1 MTKSGAPAVCYHP
14 AIGGWE
20 PYPFWTRMIADG
32 MEAILDG
39 WLYLHKKGTEEDAWL
54 AFCKKTADWYVRI
67 QNEDGSYYR
76 SYKADGSVNMD
87 SKANTPSPI
96 RFLIQM
102 YLVTGDASYRQAAVR
117 AGAWAYE
124 NQHQKMEYRGGT
136 CDNLD
141 VTDKEAGIYALFG
154 FLALYDLTADRSGWR
169 PRCQRRITRKP
180 GPMRGHF
187 RWWLR
192 SRYTPSTT
200 IRSADRAS

>member
-1 MTKSGAPAVCYHP
+1 MDANSVSFQFGFVGQQPGIGYQLLRYGDLYQDREAWEKGRGILDFWVQNAMTRSGAPAVCYHP

-76 SYKADGSVNMD
+76 SYKEDGSVNMD

-102 YLVTGDASYRQAAVR
+102 YLVT
-117 AGAWAYE
+117 
-124 NQHQKMEYRGGT
+124 
-136 CDNLD
+136 
-141 VTDKEAGIYALFG
+141 
-154 FLALYDLTADRSGWR
+154 
-169 PRCQRRITRKP
+169 
-180 GPMRGHF
+180 
-187 RWWLR
+187 
-192 SRYTPSTT
+192 
-200 IRSADRAS
+200 